1 MHRGRLAIGGAARGR
16 LACGK
21 HSSSWTSACEGGG
34 AGGACREDEAAPS
47 EGGASAFSG
56 LYNREGHNAGP
67 GAGSKPGLPGST
79 TLALGGIGLGQM
91 GRCGGLGHLG
101 RTGGVGGADDSRR
114 SVWVAASTHTLV
126 VVGAGAATSSV
137 MVEAWAVCGCSVPV
151 EAWNVCGCSAPVLES
166 AVCKRSA
173 SVPASALARCGG
185 GCGGG

>member
-1 MHRGRLAIGGAARGR
+1 MHRGTLAIGGAARGR
-16 LACGK
+16 LACGI

-47 EGGASAFSG
+47 EGGASVFSG
-56 LYNREGHNAGP
+56 LYNRDGHNAGP
-67 GAGSKPGLPGST
+67 GAGSRPGLPGST

-126 VVGAGAATSSV
+126 VAGVGAATSSV
-137 MVEAWAVCGCSVPV
+137 MVEAWAVCGGSVPV
-151 EAWNVCGCSAPVLES
+151 EAWNVCG
-166 AVCKRSA
+166 
-173 SVPASALARCGG
+173 
-185 GCGGG
+185 